1 MGSEAEL
8 EISKLRMTWVRKDDK
23 EDVLSPLCGWGTK
36 EEVLTNFPK
45 IQRNEHQ
52 KKKKITEKRK
62 KKAQICV
69 IPYYTAIIQFYHD

>member
-23 EDVLSPLCGWGTK
+23 EAVLSPLCGWGTK

-45 IQRNEHQ
+45 IQRNERQ
-52 KKKKITEKRK
+52 KKKSLKKEK
-62 KKAQICV
+62 KKLRSV
-69 IPYYTAIIQFYHD
+69 SYSTKLL